1 LNFNGIR
8 LVASITNIHHC
19 KLPNATMNTDFN
31 TIIEI
36 LGAVTGLVAVF
47 FNSKRKSGAWL
58 LGLLGI
64 ITSGI
69 VFAKAGLYAETGLQV
84 VFGLSGIYGFYQW
97 RVYGEQK
104 KVLKPTYTT
113 LTRSGLYLLLLIT
126 LTGNLYFLL
135 ITFTDSTTPLP
146 DSAITAISLVAQIML
161 ARQEQENWYLWTIAN
176 LMSIPLYIHK
186 GIYIYAGL
194 YVGYLVLGLYGLY
207 TWHKQLHHSNAHTLN
222 DEQ

>member
-1 LNFNGIR
+1 MNID
-8 LVASITNIHHC
+8 IT
-19 KLPNATMNTDFN
+19 

-36 LGAVTGLVAVF
+36 LGAVTGLVAVYL
-47 FNSKRKSGAWL
+47 NSKRKSGAWL

-64 ITSGI
+64 ITSGV
-69 VFAKAGLYAETGLQV
+69 VFANTGLYAETGLQV
-84 VFGLSGIYGFYQW
+84 VFGVSGIYGYYQW

-104 KVLKPTYTT
+104 QILKPSYTT
-113 LTRSGLYLLLLIT
+113 ISRGGLYLLLLIT

-146 DSAITAISLVAQIML
+146 DAAITSISLIAQLML

-176 LMSIPLYIHK
+176 LISIPLYLYK

-194 YVGYLVLGLYGLY
+194 YVGYLALGLYGLY
-207 TWHKQLHHSNAHTLN
+207 TWHRQIHWNNAHTHIL
-222 DEQ
+222 

>member
-1 LNFNGIR
+1 
-8 LVASITNIHHC
+8 
-19 KLPNATMNTDFN
+19 MNTDFN

-69 VFAKAGLYAETGLQV
+69 VFAQASLYAETGLQI
-84 VFGLSGIYGFYQW
+84 VFGLSSIYGFYQW
-97 RVYGEQK
+97 RVFGEQK
-104 KVLKPTYTT
+104 KVLKPSYTT
-113 LTRSGLYLLLLIT
+113 LSRSGLYLLLLIA
-126 LTGNLYFLL
+126 LGFNIYFIL

-146 DSAITAISLVAQIML
+146 DASIASIGLVAQIML

-176 LMSIPLYIHK
+176 LISIPLYLHK

-194 YVGYLVLGLYGLY
+194 YVGYLGLGLFGLY
-207 TWHKQLHHSNAHTLN
+207 TWHRQIHQNKILYQS
-222 DEQ
+222 Q